1 MPRVP
6 LVDRLMLWLFG
17 VARNLFLL
25 QTLAFACAAM
35 ASIAW
40 GGTASSWAPRALIFG
55 ALLSGTFAA
64 ASLVLWWL
72 RSLPPPGTRSDS
84 GTLLWPAAFGLS
96 LVLIIGLTV
105 LASAGLPA
113 LWRDINVKLTA
124 IGFWEGVT
132 TSSQF
137 GGIVLLPILMALCV
151 PALVTAT
158 ALFSGLFP
166 IVLLARLP
174 FRPLMLPAIAGMGA
188 AVQTAMAASSWLAS
202 TAMSEISQAA
212 VVAMSSAP
220 DQEVVQLAGELVA
233 AVAVLMT
240 TATMLLVPTAALVA
254 WGLFLRPTGPA
265 ARQPVWPRPERRD
278 LIELNVCYMVSA
290 CARRLLL
297 SFQAL
302 F

>member
-17 VARNLFLL
+17 VARTLFLL
-25 QTLAFACAAM
+25 QTLAFGCGAM
-35 ASIAW
+35 ASMAW
-40 GGTASSWAPRALIFG
+40 GGASSSWARRGLMFG

-64 ASLVLWWL
+64 ASLLLGWL
-72 RSLPPPGTRSDS
+72 RSSPPPDTRSDS
-84 GTLLWPAAFGLS
+84 GTLPWPAAFGLS

-105 LASAGLPA
+105 LASAELPA
-113 LWRDINVKLTA
+113 LWGGINVKLTA
-124 IGFWEGVT
+124 IGFWEGIT
-132 TSSQF
+132 ASSQF

-151 PALVTAT
+151 PGLVTAT

-174 FRPLMLPAIAGMGA
+174 FRPLMFSTIAGMGA
-188 AVQTAMAASSWLAS
+188 VVQTALAASSWLAS

-212 VVAMSSAP
+212 VVAMSGAP

-233 AVAVLMT
+233 AVAVLTT

-254 WGLFLRPTGPA
+254 WGVFLRPSGAA
-265 ARQPVWPRPERRD
+265 ARQFGSEPT
-278 LIELNVCYMVSA
+278 
-290 CARRLLL
+290 
-297 SFQAL
+297 
-302 F
+302 